1 MGGQKVTKVMIL
13 AVVEWFDWGAHVVA
27 ALKMPLQHLQVWYW
41 CREAK
46 VLKSNKSK
54 SSVHNMTHS

>member
-1 MGGQKVTKVMIL
+1 MWEDKVTEVMIL
-13 AVVEWFDWGAHVVA
+13 AVVEWFDWGTHVGT

-41 CREAK
+41 RREEK
-46 VLKSNKSK
+46 VLKSNK